1 MIKRYIKVYR
11 SALRGAHKDGVFVY
25 RFKNVCVQQ
34 IEYETT
40 YLKRSEKTYS
50 ILTNEKCRT
59 CGKFKLI
66 SRHHWCFT
74 TSFRYEF
81 SRNDKTS
88 GYGVASCQS
97 LCVGIIS
104 EINHCRCTV

>member
-1 MIKRYIKVYR
+1 MIKICIEVHKEV
-11 SALRGAHKDGVFVY
+11 HKDSVFVY
-25 RFKNVCVQQ
+25 RFKNVYVQQ
-34 IEYETT
+34 IEYETS
-40 YLKRSEKTYS
+40 YPKRSEKTYS
-50 ILTNEKCRT
+50 ISTNEKCRT

-74 TSFRYEF
+74 ASFRYTF

-88 GYGVASCQS
+88 CYDVASCQS